1 MLIYRIVGIFRYHIF
16 RVPYGH
22 SHNQLLVSKTPL
34 HFFLNNSVKT
44 QSSAVTF
51 SGVMESFIKKQ
62 CQMSSGMNSAYQKLV
77 KSVYLYIKIIL
88 KIYKNNVRVAFFL
101 RHTAEYIHSC
111 GP

>member
-16 RVPYGH
+16 RVPYCH

-51 SGVMESFIKKQ
+51 SGVMESFIKKTMPNVFRNEF
-62 CQMSSGMNSAYQKLV
+62 CVPKVS
-77 KSVYLYIKIIL
+77 KIGIF
-88 KIYKNNVRVAFFL
+88 IYKNNIKK
-101 RHTAEYIHSC
+101 YIKIM
-111 GP
+111 

>member
-16 RVPYGH
+16 RVPYCH

-77 KSVYLYIKIIL
+77 KSVYLYIKNNI

-101 RHTAEYIHSC
+101 RHRVGYIHSC